1 MISWIC
7 QGWQLEECRDITE
20 TYCPVLGV
28 SDETRDRDRGRGDGR
43 ERDSGW
49 CEEEES
55 C

>member
-20 TYCPVLGV
+20 TYCPVLV
-28 SDETRDRDRGRGDGR
+28 LSDQTRDRGEGEVR
-43 ERDSGW
+43 ERGTGW
-49 CEEEES
+49 CEEES